1 MRRDA
6 GLLVLVGVILLFLA
20 GAGGCSMWRSAQ
32 KAGGDAGS
40 PSGSLV
46 DQKPTSGPEARK
58 VEVRPEVG
66 YLAPDFTLPDIQGRA
81 ITLSQLKGKPVFLN
95 FWATWCPPC
104 RVEMPD
110 IQEFF
115 KKYKDEVEVVAV
127 NLTSTEKSP
136 AEVKKFLETNGYTF
150 PVVLDTKGV
159 AENYYLVRAIPTS
172 YLLDDQRIIRFKYT
186 GPLSLQLLEQALE
199 KIKK

>member
-1 MRRDA
+1 MRRNV
-6 GLLVLVGVILLFLA
+6 GLSVLVAVILLFLA
-20 GAGGCSMWRSAQ
+20 GAGGLSLWRSAF
-32 KAGGDAGS
+32 KAVQQS
-40 PSGSLV
+40 
-46 DQKPTSGPEARK
+46 TSGLEAGRG
-58 VEVRPEVG
+58 EVKPEVG
-66 YLAPDFTLPDIQGRA
+66 YPAPDFTLPDIQGRTV
-81 ITLSQLKGKPVFLN
+81 TLSQLKGKPIFIN

-104 RVEMPD
+104 RVEMPE
-110 IQEFF
+110 IQSFF
-115 KKYKDEVEVVAV
+115 EKYKGKVEVVAV

-136 AEVKKFLETNGYTF
+136 AEVKKFLETNGYIF